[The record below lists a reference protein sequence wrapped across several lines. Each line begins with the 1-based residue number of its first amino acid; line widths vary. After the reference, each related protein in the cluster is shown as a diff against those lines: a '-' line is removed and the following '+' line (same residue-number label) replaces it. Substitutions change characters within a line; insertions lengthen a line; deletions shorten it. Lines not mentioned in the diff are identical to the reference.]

1 MPDSVNE
8 NKLPFGKSQILIGID
23 RIVIPTKTEGFFMA
37 TFTPGGGTL
46 KSTTLENALVE
57 GLMLLRSK
65 ELDTTINP
73 ANENKVNFSID
84 QTLVL
89 SGTATFTAQETVSS
103 TDGSINWNTNNYL
116 GAGFVF
122 SAGSGGTVKSTNLPA
137 AIIEIAKRMQ
147 LLEAQTA
154 KNQSGLNRIN
164 LTYDSDAATVTLT
177 FEAALVITIA
187 TDGKTQLQATSYLL
201 D

>member
-1 MPDSVNE
+1 
-8 NKLPFGKSQILIGID
+8 
-23 RIVIPTKTEGFFMA
+23 
-37 TFTPGGGTL
+37 
-46 KSTTLENALVE
+46 
-57 GLMLLRSK
+57 MLLRSK

-73 ANENKVNFSID
+73 ANESKITYSLD
-84 QTLVL
+84 QSNTL

-103 TDGSINWNTNNYL
+103 TDGSINWNVNNYL

-122 SAGSGGTVKSTNLPA
+122 SAGSSGTIKSGNLPA

-147 LLEAQTA
+147 LLEAQAA

-164 LTYDSDAATVTLT
+164 LTYDSDAATVSLT
-177 FEAALVITIA
+177 FEAALTISIA
-187 TDGKTQLQATSYLL
+187 ADGKPQFTATSYLI

>member
-1 MPDSVNE
+1 
-8 NKLPFGKSQILIGID
+8 
-23 RIVIPTKTEGFFMA
+23 MA

-46 KSTTLENALVE
+46 KSITLENALVE

-65 ELDTTINP
+65 ELDTAINP
-73 ANENKVNFSID
+73 ASENKISFSLD

-103 TDGSINWNTNNYL
+103 TDGSINWNVNNYL

-122 SAGSGGTVKSTNLPA
+122 SAGASGTIKSNNLPA

-147 LLEAQTA
+147 LLEAQAA

-177 FEAALVITIA
+177 FESALTISIA
-187 TDGKTQLQATSYLL
+187 TDGKPQLTATTYLL

>member
-1 MPDSVNE
+1 
-8 NKLPFGKSQILIGID
+8 
-23 RIVIPTKTEGFFMA
+23 MA

-46 KSTTLENALVE
+46 KSNTLENALVE

-65 ELDTTINP
+65 ELDTAINP
-73 ANENKVNFSID
+73 ANENKISFSLD

-89 SGTATFTAQETVSS
+89 SGTASFTAQETVSS
-103 TDGSINWNTNNYL
+103 TDGSINWNINNYL

-122 SAGSGGTVKSTNLPA
+122 SAGTSGTIKSNNLPA

-147 LLEAQTA
+147 LLEAQAA

-177 FEAALVITIA
+177 FESALTITIA
-187 TDGKTQLQATSYLL
+187 TDGKTQFSATSYLI

>member
-8 NKLPFGKSQILIGID
+8 NKAPFGKSQILIGFG
-23 RIVIPTKTEGFFMA
+23 RMVRLIVIEGFFMA
-37 TFTPGGGTL
+37 TFTSSGGTL

-73 ANENKVNFSID
+73 ANENKISFSVD

-103 TDGSINWNTNNYL
+103 TDGSINWNVNNYL
-116 GAGFVF
+116 GAGFIF
-122 SAGSGGTVKSTNLPA
+122 SAGSGGTVKSNNLPA

-177 FEAALVITIA
+177 FESSLTISIA
-187 TDGKTQLQATSYLL
+187 TDGKTQFSATSYLV